1 MSVYGKC
8 ELISN
13 QIAKAKQTPEAI
25 YDIVNQT
32 TTIINDVSN
41 EKNIIENWTAE
52 NWSVGFSV
60 GGTNNREIF
69 VTTAGIYRYDLTMAG
84 SFDGGTNDGI
94 EFNLRDGS
102 NNVIACGAS
111 HNGNGNINIGN
122 ISGLLQVLDV
132 SKGFTIHGYMCGG
145 GTWTN
150 CSFSLQLIN

>member
-8 ELISN
+8 ELKSKQATPKTFDIFN
-13 QIAKAKQTPEAI
+13 Q
-25 YDIVNQT
+25 
-32 TTIINDVSN
+32 ND
-41 EKNIIENWTAE
+41 IIENWVAE

-84 SFDGGTNDGI
+84 TFDGGGNNGL
-94 EFNLRDGS
+94 EFRLRDI
-102 NNVIACGAS
+102 NNVIDCGAS
-111 HNGNGNINIGN
+111 YNGNGNINIGN

-132 SKGFTIHGYMCGG
+132 SKGFTIHGYMNGG

>member
-13 QIAKAKQTPEAI
+13 QTTAVI
-25 YDIVNQT
+25 YDLSNQK
-32 TTIINDVSN
+32 D
-41 EKNIIENWTAE
+41 IIENWVAE
-52 NWSVGFSV
+52 NWSLGFFV
-60 GGTNNREIF
+60 RGTNNREIYL
-69 VTTAGIYRYDLTMAG
+69 TTAGIYRYDLTMTG
-84 SFDGGTNDGI
+84 TFDGGANDGL
-94 EFNLRDGS
+94 EFQLRDGS

-111 HNGNGNINIGN
+111 YNGNGNINIGN

-132 SKGFTIHGYMCGG
+132 SNGFKIHGHMNGG